1 MAEQEKKEQ
10 ELPLNDE
17 KEFFDLILEMREA
30 MQKEG
35 IQEKKLDWNAIAE
48 YAQKKMKEQKEVP
61 PSV

>member
-30 MQKEG
+30 MQKE
-35 IQEKKLDWNAIAE
+35 
-48 YAQKKMKEQKEVP
+48 VP